1 MNLSRAIR
9 LKKSVLVILLF
20 LSTSISN
27 ISFAQDSLKTNYLNS
42 QNESEKLKNGINY
55 LSELKYNNPQLTIA
69 TADTLVKL
77 CFNKDEKHLID
88 LYSILGAS
96 YWHLGE
102 LTKSTNYF
110 TLCYNIS
117 TKHKASK
124 EALSSLNSIGYNYFE
139 LGDYSN
145 ALRYLYKALKLGKQ
159 LNDEASIA
167 ITETYIGQINGKLK
181 KYPTAIKYYNESLI
195 YFKIAGK
202 FKNEAII
209 YNNIGNCYLEE
220 NKYDSAIYWFNLS
233 LELSKEKNYTKGI
246 ALASS
251 NAGLAYLDK
260 KEYSNAEEKLIL
272 AYTKYDSL
280 QNDLSLVMVC
290 TNLIRLYTET
300 NQLNKALQYAKKG
313 EELAFEIGSF
323 EQQVN
328 LYASLSNM
336 YIAKHEPEKALNYLK
351 LQLQFSDS
359 LANENSQRIQN
370 EMTTRF
376 ETENLNDKITLLTN
390 TNKLK
395 DAEIEK
401 KKTQQYLYLVLVLG
415 SIILIGLLFF
425 VLRTK
430 NKSQKQLLQKNKIIE
445 NALDERGILLKEIHH
460 RVKNNLQIISSLLSL
475 QSGYGNSISTEDLVK
490 QSESRIRSMAL
501 IHEKLYQTENFKEI
515 DLNEYLQSFLEQ
527 LSEILFFKEKNI
539 EYQIKVESIHIE
551 IDKLVP
557 LGLIVNEL
565 ITNTVKH
572 AFKNKTSGIITIT
585 GKHYDRNY
593 TLSINDN
600 GEGMPSDF
608 SLDKSKSLGI
618 RLIKGLVNQIQGK
631 LVVQSKP
638 GNTTF
643 NIEI

>member
-1 MNLSRAIR
+1 MKLDNRHTTIKRQLLLIIF
-9 LKKSVLVILLF
+9 LCLNLF
-20 LSTSISN
+20 LVCQN
-27 ISFAQDSLKTNYLNS
+27 DLKSDYHNS
-42 QNESEKLKNGINY
+42 KSENEKLKTGIAY
-55 LSELKYNNPQLTIA
+55 LSEIKYSEPELTIKI
-69 TADTLVKL
+69 ADTLIKL
-77 CFNKDEKHLID
+77 CTNANEKYLVDI
-88 LYSILGAS
+88 YSILGAS

-102 LTKSTNYF
+102 LGKSTNYF
-110 TLCYNIS
+110 TLCYNLS
-117 TKHKASK
+117 TKHKVNK

-139 LGDYSN
+139 LGDYST
-145 ALRYLYKALKLGKQ
+145 ALIHLDKALKLGKQ
-159 LNDEASIA
+159 LNDEASFA

-181 KYPTAIKYYNESLI
+181 KYSIAIKYYNESLS
-195 YFKIAGK
+195 YFKREGK

-209 YNNIGNCYLEE
+209 YNNIGNCFLEE
-220 NKYDSAIYWFNLS
+220 NKFDSAIYWFNKS
-233 LELSKEKNYTKGI
+233 FELSEKRNYTKGI
-246 ALASS
+246 ILASS
-251 NAGLAYLDK
+251 NAGLAYLDM
-260 KEYSNAEEKLIL
+260 KEYDKSEKKLL
-272 AYTKYDSL
+272 MAYTTADSVK
-280 QNDLSLVMVC
+280 NDLALAILC

-300 NQLNKALQYAKKG
+300 NQLNKAIPYAKKG
-313 EELAFEIGSF
+313 EELAKEIGSF

-336 YIAKHEPEKALNYLK
+336 YTAKQEPSLALKYAK

-401 KKTQQYLYLVLVLG
+401 KKTQQYLFIVLVLS
-415 SIILIGLLFF
+415 SIIIIGLLFF

-475 QSGYGNSISTEDLVK
+475 QSGYGNSISTEELVK
-490 QSESRIRSMAL
+490 QSESRIKSMAL

-539 EYQIKVESIHIE
+539 EYVINVETIHIE

-572 AFKNKTSGIITIT
+572 AFKNKANGIITIT
-585 GKHYDRNY
+585 GKHVDENY
-593 TLSINDN
+593 TLSIKDN
-600 GEGMPSDF
+600 GEGMPLGF

-618 RLIKGLVNQIQGK
+618 RLIKGLVNQIQAK
-631 LVVQSKP
+631 IAIQSVP
-638 GNTTF
+638 GSTSFT
-643 NIEI
+643 IDISK